1 LGWVDYNNDDKA
13 GLAATGRPPETGKNM
28 RLLLRLNL
36 FYGILAGMVWGGYQL
51 VPDLHRYLP
60 LGVVDTLFNRD
71 TESDIG
77 GIVIHASNVT
87 DEVGGLIW
95 LVMAIVGA
103 VALMIPVSW
112 TYMAVRSKAKMDQ
125 SLLETILVL
134 PIAVTGIVLIVH
146 NSLAMAFSLAG
157 VVAGVRYRY
166 ALKSTADSLFIFLAV
181 GVGLASGIGMLLVAA
196 VMTAIFN
203 YTFLILWELN
213 YGGYED
219 SKTYMRQS
227 PREIERKKAQEKD
240 TGIFE

>member
-1 LGWVDYNNDDKA
+1 
-13 GLAATGRPPETGKNM
+13 M
-28 RLLLRLNL
+28 RLFLRLNM
-36 FYGILAGMVWGGYQL
+36 FYGTLALLVWGGYQL

-60 LGVVDTLFNRD
+60 LGVVETLFNQGD
-71 TESDIG
+71 SSDIG

-87 DEVGGLIW
+87 DEVGGLLW
-95 LVMAIVGA
+95 LVFAIVGA
-103 VALMIPVSW
+103 VILMVPVSW
-112 TYMAVRSKAKMDQ
+112 TYIAVRSKAKMDQ
-125 SLLETILVL
+125 SLLETILIL

-181 GVGLASGIGMLLVAA
+181 GVGLSCGIGMLLIAA
-196 VMTAIFN
+196 VMSAIFN

-213 YGGYED
+213 YGGNVS

-227 PREIERKKAQEKD
+227 PREIERQKSREKD
-240 TGIFE
+240 TGVFD

>member
-1 LGWVDYNNDDKA
+1 
-13 GLAATGRPPETGKNM
+13 M

-36 FYGILAGMVWGGYQL
+36 FYGTFAALVWGGYQL

-60 LGVVDTLFNRD
+60 LGVVETLFNQEQ
-71 TESDIG
+71 ESDFG

-87 DEVGGLIW
+87 DEVGGLLW
-95 LVMAIVGA
+95 LAIAIVGA
-103 VALMIPVSW
+103 VALMVPVSW
-112 TYMAVRSKAKMDQ
+112 TYIAIRSKAKMDQ

-181 GVGLASGIGMLLVAA
+181 GVGLACGIGMLLVAA
-196 VMTAIFN
+196 MMTAIFN

-213 YGGYED
+213 YGGTDD

-227 PREIERKKAQEKD
+227 PRELEKIKSRQKD
-240 TGIFE
+240 KGVFE

>member
-1 LGWVDYNNDDKA
+1 
-13 GLAATGRPPETGKNM
+13 M

-36 FYGILAGMVWGGYQL
+36 FYGTFAALVWGGYQL

-60 LGVVDTLFNRD
+60 LGVVETLFNQEQ
-71 TESDIG
+71 ESDIG

-87 DEVGGLIW
+87 DEVGGLLW
-95 LVMAIVGA
+95 LAMAIVGA
-103 VALMIPVSW
+103 VALMVPVSW
-112 TYMAVRSKAKMDQ
+112 TYIAIRSKAKMDQ

-166 ALKSTADSLFIFLAV
+166 SLKSTADSLFIFMAV
-181 GVGLASGIGMLLVAA
+181 GVGLSCGVGMLLVAA
-196 VMTAIFN
+196 MMSAIFN

-213 YGGYED
+213 YGRSDD

-227 PREIERKKAQEKD
+227 PRELEKIKSQQKD
-240 TGIFE
+240 KGIFE